1 MKKYNTI
8 ILTTLLALAI
18 MFTSC
23 SDFLDTNPT
32 DRLPA
37 DQVET
42 LSDAE
47 KIVNGFYINMKWN
60 NYYGTPLMLLGETR
74 GDDLRPRRETG
85 GYAQIY
91 NYEFTP
97 SNYSYGEIWSTA
109 YNIIM
114 NTNVFLNIWE
124 NIPATSVDEIAQKN
138 DFKGQ
143 ALTVRAFCHFDI
155 AKVYGYPYQKDNGQS
170 LGAVKGN
177 RIFNLGEQVER
188 SSVNET
194 YEFAIEDLTQALTL
208 LSTDRKHGNFD
219 YWGAK
224 GLLARIYL
232 YKGDYDNAFKH
243 ADEILTNATN
253 PYSLIPN
260 AQYVDSWGQP
270 NSSETMLELLTSAF
284 SHIDD
289 NGGVDSWYHV
299 LWHGEGFSAGNLIP
313 TDAWFA
319 ILDEDPDDIR
329 HKLIEEKTEAGS
341 DFRWLAKFR
350 GNNGDGD
357 FKINN
362 PMIMRLSEIYLIA
375 AEAALMKSS
384 KDQTKADYY
393 LNAVRQR
400 ANPNATTITATVDEV
415 FKERRKEFIGE
426 GHRYYDLGRLGLT
439 INRSTPDNKLP
450 ADSEYK
456 IVDPWNRGENQYQ
469 VILPMPQSQ
478 RTANP
483 AALQNPGYP
492 D

>member
-8 ILTTLLALAI
+8 IIMTLLTFAI

-23 SDFLDTNPT
+23 SDFLNTNPT

-60 NYYGTPLMLLGETR
+60 DYYGTPLMLLGETR

-97 SNYSYGEIWSTA
+97 SNYSYSGIWSTA

-114 NTNVFLNIWE
+114 NTNVFLNIWG
-124 NIPATSVDEIAQKN
+124 NIPATSVDEIAQK
-138 DFKGQ
+138 DDLKGQ

-155 AKVYGYPYQKDNGQS
+155 ARVYGYPYQKDNGAS
-170 LGAVKGN
+170 LGAVVGN
-177 RIFNLGEQVER
+177 RKFNLGEQVER
-188 SSVNET
+188 SSVNQT
-194 YEFAIEDLTQALTL
+194 YEFIIQDLTEALPL
-208 LSTDRKHGNFD
+208 LSTDKNHGNFN

-224 GLLARIYL
+224 GLLARVYL
-232 YKGDYDNAFKH
+232 YMGDYDNAFKH
-243 ADEILTNATN
+243 ADEILTDADN
-253 PYSLIPN
+253 PYALISN
-260 AQYVDSWGQP
+260 AEYVDSWGKP
-270 NSSETMLELLTSAF
+270 DSPETMLELLTSAF

-289 NGGVDSWYHV
+289 NGGVDSWYYV
-299 LWHGEGFSAGNLIP
+299 LWHGAGFSGGNLIP
-313 TDAWFA
+313 TDAWLA
-319 ILDEDPDDIR
+319 VLDEDPDDVR
-329 HKLIEEKTEAGS
+329 HGLTQQGTDEGVN
-341 DFRWLAKFR
+341 FRWLAKFC

-375 AEAALMKSS
+375 AEAALMKAAI
-384 KDQTKADYY
+384 DQSKADYY
-393 LNAVRQR
+393 LHRIRER
-400 ANPNATTITATVDEV
+400 ANPAATQITATVDDV
-415 FKERRKEFIGE
+415 LNERRKEFIGE

-439 INRSTPDNKLP
+439 VDRNTPDNKLP
-450 ADSEYK
+450 AGSEYK
-456 IVDPWNRGENQYQ
+456 VVDPWNRGENQFQ
-469 VILPMPQSQ
+469 VILPLSNYE
-478 RTANP
+478 RTSNR
-483 AALQNPGYP
+483 AAFQNPGYP

>member
-8 ILTTLLALAI
+8 TVMTLLAIAL

-23 SDFLDTNPT
+23 SDFLNTNPT
-32 DRLPA
+32 DRLPS

-42 LSDAE
+42 LDDAE

-60 NYYGTPLMLLGETR
+60 DYYGTPLMLLGETR

-97 SNYSYGEIWSTA
+97 SLNSYSGIWSTA
-109 YNIIM
+109 YNVIM
-114 NTNVFLNIWE
+114 NTNVFLNIWDD
-124 NIPATSVDEIAQKN
+124 IPATSVDETAKK
-138 DFKGQ
+138 DDLKGQ

-155 AKVYGYPYQKDNGQS
+155 ARVYGYPYQKDSGAS

-177 RIFNLGEQVER
+177 RIINLGEQVER
-188 SSVNET
+188 SPVKET
-194 YEFAIEDLTQALTL
+194 YEFIIQDLTEALPL
-208 LSTDRKHGNFD
+208 LSKDKNHGNFN

-224 GLLARIYL
+224 GLLARVYL
-232 YKGDYDNAFKH
+232 YMGDYDNAFKH
-243 ADEILTNATN
+243 ANEILTDADN
-253 PYSLIPN
+253 PYTLISN
-260 AQYVDSWGQP
+260 AAYADSWGKP
-270 NSSETMLELLTSAF
+270 DSPETMLELLTSAF

-289 NGGVDSWYHV
+289 NGGVDSWYYV

-313 TDAWFA
+313 TDAWLA
-319 ILDEDPDDIR
+319 ILDEDPDDVR
-329 HKLIEEKTEAGS
+329 HSLTIQRTEGGVT
-341 DFRWLAKFR
+341 FRWLAKFP

-384 KDQTKADYY
+384 PDQSKADDY
-393 LNAVRQR
+393 LHKIRER
-400 ANPNATTITATVDEV
+400 ANPSTAQITATVDDV
-415 FKERRKEFIGE
+415 LKERRKEFIGE
-426 GHRYYDLGRLGLT
+426 GHRYFDLGRLGLT
-439 INRSTPDNKLP
+439 VNRDTPDNKLP
-450 ADSEYK
+450 ASSEYK
-456 IVDPWNRGENQYQ
+456 VVDPWNMQGNQFQ
-469 VILPMPQSQ
+469 VILPLSNYE
-478 RTANP
+478 RSSNK
-483 AALQNPGYP
+483 AAFQNPGYP